1 MEAFRKMPRL
11 KGANSNLE
19 RESTL
24 LKLLFECKDNEPK
37 YIVRF
42 VQKNLKIGAAEATM
56 QSALVRAFL
65 IKNYYDESNNQK
77 QRPKNWNNVIPNYT
91 TKVFT

>member
-1 MEAFRKMPRL
+1 METFRKMPRL
-11 KGANSNLE
+11 KGSNSNNE
-19 RESTL
+19 RESLL
-24 LKLLFECKDNEPK
+24 LKLLFDCTDNEPK

-65 IKNYYDESNNQK
+65 IKNYYDETNGK
-77 QRPKNWNNVIPNYT
+77 PKPKSWANVIPNYT
-91 TKVFT
+91 AKV